1 MEFNPGGTWNQTTG
15 SKFTFS
21 AKYYNCIVGKKKNS
35 KCTNDKYKYFLA
47 LLEE

>member
-21 AKYYNCIVGKKKNS
+21 AKYYNCIVGKKKIQSVLMIN
-35 KCTNDKYKYFLA
+35 TNTF
-47 LLEE
+47 